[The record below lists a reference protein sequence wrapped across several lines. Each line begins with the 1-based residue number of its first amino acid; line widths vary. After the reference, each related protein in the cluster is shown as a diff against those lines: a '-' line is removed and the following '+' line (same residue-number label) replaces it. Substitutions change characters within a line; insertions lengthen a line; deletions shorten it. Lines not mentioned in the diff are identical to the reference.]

1 MRLFL
6 NQKSKKVM
14 HKSKSTISAALAVA
28 VIISLFTSCN
38 LFRSGQT
45 TAEQHKS
52 SRKVMN
58 NYQRDIEYDFRSEDE
73 MADWLMVP
81 DTALSYDT
89 VSSVESIHFRDSLL
103 AYSNEMLDDDAR
115 ATMLVED
122 SPALRALDSLVN
134 IRFFND
140 NHFITDRDKLNVY
153 HWSVNDVPVYPDS
166 ILEKRIAML
175 NRHSPF
181 ELTYNKTVRNFIEL
195 YAERKRDLSARLLG
209 LSEIY
214 FPMFEEILD
223 SYNLP
228 LELKYLAVV
237 ESALIP
243 NAGSHAGAKGLWQ
256 FMYGTGKMYG
266 LQVTSMVDD
275 RYDPYKATI
284 AAAEHLTD
292 LYEIYHDWSLVLAAY
307 NSGAGNVNKAIRRS
321 GGVKNYWA
329 IWPYL
334 PRETR
339 GYVPAF
345 IAVNYVMN
353 FAPEHNLF
361 PVDPG
366 ILYNGID
373 TVMINKTLSF
383 DQISEYLNMPI
394 ADIQFLNPSF
404 KMGIIP
410 ADPENVYVLRL
421 PREVMGEFVSNE
433 EEIYNFKSTKGIAH
447 DQMLVQIEK
456 AKERQVH
463 VVRRGENLSTI
474 ASRYRC
480 SVANLRSWNNLHGNT
495 IQPGQKLVVHSG
507 TDSQSA
513 SSSAAP
519 AAKETTAKAESK
531 TYHVVKN
538 GENLGLIAKKYKC
551 STSDLRKWNNLKSN
565 TIYPRQKLLVS
576 QPVAAN
582 TGSKSS
588 AANSDYIIYTV
599 KQGDTLWD
607 IAKQYDGVTVDQIK
621 QLNNITNTHALKP
634 GQKIKVL
641 VKG

>member
-1 MRLFL
+1 
-6 NQKSKKVM
+6 M
-14 HKSKSTISAALAVA
+14 HKSKSSISAAFAVA

-52 SRKVMN
+52 SKKVVN
-58 NYQRDIEYDFRSEDE
+58 GYQRDIEYDFRLEDE

-103 AYSNEMLDDDAR
+103 AYSNEMLNDDER

-122 SPALRALDSLVN
+122 SPALRLLDSLVN

-140 NHFITDRDKLNVY
+140 DHFITDRDKLNVY
-153 HWSVNDVPVYPDS
+153 HWSVNDVPIYPDS
-166 ILEKRIAML
+166 VLEKRIAML

-292 LYEIYHDWSLVLAAY
+292 LYDIYHDWSLVLAAY

-345 IAVNYVMN
+345 IAVNYLMN

-383 DQISEYLNMPI
+383 DQISEYLNMPV

-410 ADPENVYVLRL
+410 ADTENVYVLRL
-421 PREVMGEFVSNE
+421 PREMVSEFVSNE
-433 EEIYNFKSTKGIAH
+433 EEIYNFKSSKGIAH
-447 DQMLVQIEK
+447 EQMLEQIEK

-463 VVRRGENLSTI
+463 IVRRGENLSSI

-480 SVANLRSWNNLHGNT
+480 SVANLRSWNNLRSNT

-513 SSSAAP
+513 PSSTAP
-519 AAKETTAKAESK
+519 AAKKTTAKAESK

-576 QPVAAN
+576 QPVAVN
-582 TGSKSS
+582 TDSKSA

-621 QLNNITNTHALKP
+621 QLNNITNTRSLKP